1 MIGVAALNV
10 ADAQPDSTWVALGP
24 LPGQGRVAL
33 FAMAVDPANNQVVL
47 AANSQGYLLRTTNG
61 GGSWTTAHSA
71 TSTVNTIAFSPN
83 VAGFVLAGTRG
94 GGALASKDDGA
105 TWTAVGGLDGRN
117 VRVFGF
123 ALNLV
128 VAGTDHGVYTSAD
141 GLRWAQSGLTSP
153 TISAIAVEAVHEP
166 VRLLASSDAQASGA
180 TVSMWLSVDG
190 GATWKRSSPAISGTM
205 TLRLVSGPLPPVGNV
220 RPLLAGTNTGLFT
233 SSDNGATFNPLSGGG
248 LLPTTD
254 YTQVAFLTNHH
265 DRFYVASD
273 GGGSGS
279 GGLWRTND
287 GGQTFASLRPPQ
299 SSVTAM
305 AVSNDELPTL
315 YVATFQPST
324 HAVTLWTYHDTFG
337 PPVGPPTSPSPLATA
352 ARLRHVSDVGLMGFL
367 SSPQLPYIGLGVGA
381 IAVVLTA
388 IAAHLR
394 GRYR

>member
-1 MIGVAALNV
+1 VIGVAALNV
-10 ADAQPDSTWVALGP
+10 AAAQPDSTWVALGP

-61 GGSWTTAHSA
+61 GGSWTTVHSA

-128 VAGTDHGVYTSAD
+128 VAGTDRGVYTSSD

-180 TVSMWLSVDG
+180 TLSMWLSVDG

-265 DRFYVASD
+265 DRFYAASD

-299 SSVTAM
+299 SSVTAL
-305 AVSNDELPTL
+305 AISNDELPTL

-352 ARLRHVSDVGLMGFL
+352 ARLRHVSDAGLMGFL